1 MFEHDA
7 FEGMSSLRRP
17 VGGLEMRSI
26 GYAESSISTSQSMP
40 SKAIVFLLLLVL
52 LSACQGKRKAL
63 ETLNLSQRH
72 GQQIQYHDT
81 LWQTLSLHLDGLT
94 MEWQTDSVG
103 GTGTLVRA
111 QAEHAELGT
120 QRQTHTVVYA
130 EVQHRDTMATH
141 QETVESVP
149 PSSATRSAWC
159 AWLLLIL
166 LVVAIAA
173 YVWFRLWRPRWWG

>member
-1 MFEHDA
+1 MVNFESIDPKPPTCHRRKCSA
-7 FEGMSSLRRP
+7 FDVVNDTSSKVL
-17 VGGLEMRSI
+17 I
-26 GYAESSISTSQSMP
+26 
-40 SKAIVFLLLLVL
+40 LLVVVVL

-63 ETLNLSQRH
+63 ETLNLSQRY

-81 LWQTLSLHLDGLT
+81 SWQALSLHLDGLT
-94 MEWQTDSVG
+94 MEWQADSVG
-103 GTGTLVRA
+103 GTGTLVRV

-120 QRQTHTVVYA
+120 QRQTHTMVYA
-130 EVQHRDTMATH
+130 EVQHRDTLATH

-149 PSSATRSAWC
+149 SSSATRSAWC

-166 LVVAIAA
+166 LVAVIAA